1 MDWTLND
8 EVHLS
13 ADGVLEDYIILGQID
28 LASQGKAELFDQVF
42 TAEIFKHWLEKL
54 FFSLK
59 DDLLYN
65 TLRQLLQKF
74 NGIKH
79 AWLLILIEL
88 ISKILLNSFLLMFR
102 YFEDFHKL
110 F

>member
-1 MDWTLND
+1 
-8 EVHLS
+8 
-13 ADGVLEDYIILGQID
+13 

-79 AWLLILIEL
+79 A
-88 ISKILLNSFLLMFR
+88 
-102 YFEDFHKL
+102 
-110 F
+110 

>member
-1 MDWTLND
+1 
-8 EVHLS
+8 
-13 ADGVLEDYIILGQID
+13 
-28 LASQGKAELFDQVF
+28 
-42 TAEIFKHWLEKL
+42 
-54 FFSLK
+54 
-59 DDLLYN
+59 
-65 TLRQLLQKF
+65 LRQLLQKF